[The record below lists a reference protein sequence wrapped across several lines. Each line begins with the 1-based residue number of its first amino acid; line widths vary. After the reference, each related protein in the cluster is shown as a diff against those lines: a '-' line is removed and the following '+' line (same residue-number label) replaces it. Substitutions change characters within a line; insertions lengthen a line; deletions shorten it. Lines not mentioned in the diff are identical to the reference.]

1 MGDMFKDEILEGIWE
16 NENIKTNITVLLRN
30 DEEGQYT
37 LNTSEDTGLWD
48 RFFEKFKPTDVDYFT
63 EKNKQAHIVD
73 QKKEQQ
79 KNKTEDALKDLFEA
93 KLKAFEIE
101 EVKNSENKFL
111 RSKIRKSQNMIELN
125 AWVTAIL
132 LESIPQEDE

>member
-1 MGDMFKDEILEGIWE
+1 MGDMYKDEILEGIWE
-16 NENIKTNITVLLRN
+16 DEGDKTKVTVLLRN
-30 DEEGQYT
+30 DIDGQYT
-37 LNTSEDTGLWD
+37 LVTSEDTGLWD
-48 RFFEKFKPTDVDYFT
+48 RFFEKFKLTDVDHFT
-63 EKNKQAHIVD
+63 EKHRQSQIID

-79 KNKTEDALKDLFEA
+79 KEKTEDALKDLFEA

-101 EVKNSENKFL
+101 AIQKSDNKIL

-132 LESIPQEDE
+132 LESLNTEDE

>member
-111 RSKIRKSQNMIELN
+111 RSKI
-125 AWVTAIL
+125 T
-132 LESIPQEDE
+132 